1 MVRYFLYITT
11 SSDLIS
17 LVNISRD
24 HLQNNT
30 VEFPVQTDAFYIYK
44 AWAPF
49 FFFLML
55 WETGNWYDIFH
66 IKFSLTYGKELCE
79 TSSKLCS

>member
-1 MVRYFLYITT
+1 MMVSSQSSQPFRVKNVYLKILNKMVRYFLYA

-24 HLQNNT
+24 HLQNNR

-44 AWAPF
+44 A
-49 FFFLML
+49 
-55 WETGNWYDIFH
+55 
-66 IKFSLTYGKELCE
+66 
-79 TSSKLCS
+79 

>member
-1 MVRYFLYITT
+1 MLVSSQSSQPFRVMNIYLKILNKMVRYFLYA

-24 HLQNNT
+24 HLQNNR

-44 AWAPF
+44 A
-49 FFFLML
+49 
-55 WETGNWYDIFH
+55 
-66 IKFSLTYGKELCE
+66 
-79 TSSKLCS
+79 

>member
-1 MVRYFLYITT
+1 MVRYFLYA

-24 HLQNNT
+24 HLQNNR

-44 AWAPF
+44 AWALF
-49 FFFLML
+49 FTSLML
-55 WETGNWYDIFH
+55 WETRNWYD
-66 IKFSLTYGKELCE
+66 FSYRV
-79 TSSKLCS
+79 

>member
-1 MVRYFLYITT
+1 MVRYFLYA

-24 HLQNNT
+24 HLQNNR

-44 AWAPF
+44 AWALF
-49 FFFLML
+49 FTSLML
-55 WETGNWYDIFH
+55 WETGNWYD
-66 IKFSLTYGKELCE
+66 FSYRV
-79 TSSKLCS
+79 

>member
-1 MVRYFLYITT
+1 MVRYFLYA

-24 HLQNNT
+24 HLQNNR

-44 AWAPF
+44 AWALF
-49 FFFLML
+49 FPPV
-55 WETGNWYDIFH
+55 
-66 IKFSLTYGKELCE
+66 
-79 TSSKLCS
+79 

>member
-1 MVRYFLYITT
+1 MVRYFLYT

-24 HLQNNT
+24 HLQNNR

-44 AWAPF
+44 AWAAFF

-55 WETGNWYDIFH
+55 GETGDWYD
-66 IKFSLTYGKELCE
+66 FSYQV
-79 TSSKLCS
+79 

>member
-1 MVRYFLYITT
+1 MVRYFLYA

-24 HLQNNT
+24 HLQNNR

-44 AWAPF
+44 AWALF
-49 FFFLML
+49 FPLFNAL
-55 WETGNWYDIFH
+55 GNWKLIWF
-66 IKFSLTYGKELCE
+66 FVSSLA
-79 TSSKLCS
+79 